1 MKTMGLLSTAIAD
14 PYFAKAPVNGRKRI
28 PQQSKVRTKRF
39 ELLKLQKAVKDETVF
54 VALGSLIL
62 SVLMV
67 IVFFVLNKLYPEQV
81 PAGLPVLAGAAGG
94 CAVAAGN
101 FFLMALTV
109 QKVAGIGNYD
119 EAYRAMQVSY
129 RYRTF
134 LQLIWCVLAMVLKFI
149 NPVAG
154 ILPLLWPSLLIKGRG
169 ITGGAGNPVPSKKGG
184 SGQNEEDPGQGT
196 DESSTITQ

>member
-1 MKTMGLLSTAIAD
+1 M
-14 PYFAKAPVNGRKRI
+14 
-28 PQQSKVRTKRF
+28 
-39 ELLKLQKAVKDETVF
+39 KLQKAVKDETVF

-67 IVFFVLNKLYPEQV
+67 IVFFVLHKLYPERV
-81 PAGLPVLAGAAGG
+81 PAGLPVLIGAAGG
-94 CAVAAGN
+94 CAAAVGN

-109 QKVAGIGNYD
+109 QKVAGMGNYD
-119 EAYRAMQVSY
+119 EAYRAMQASY

-149 NPVAG
+149 HPVAG

-169 ITGGAGNPVPSKKGG
+169 ILGGIGSTDPSGDGVPVQKDEEPGRG
-184 SGQNEEDPGQGT
+184 SSEQSG
-196 DESSTITQ
+196 DEHGSDEHNA